1 MKHARH
7 QLVAFLVLSLV
18 AFTASPVLAGGLID
32 TGPEVFLDATFSNPA
47 DITNPWWTL
56 PAGHNFLY
64 FAEDGDDCVWNL
76 VEIEASSTG
85 PAFFGDYAGT
95 DAAISLDR
103 GWVDEDCVYGDDFQA
118 FIATDPDA
126 DEVTYDWFAQDDDQN
141 IWYMGEVT
149 DSDGDDSGSFVAGCD
164 GAEAGIVVLGDP
176 SQGDFQRQEFYEGEA
191 EDWAKVL
198 TFKASDGLVCMK
210 TKEWTPL
217 ESGAIEHKWYC
228 SDGTDGQLTRIE
240 ELSGKTVIV
249 ELVDT
254 DVTPP
259 SDAGLPID
267 PNPSCPSP

>member
-1 MKHARH
+1 MKYFGNRCSG
-7 QLVAFLVLSLV
+7 SLV
-18 AFTASPVLAGGLID
+18 ASLIALITPPALAGGLID
-32 TGPEVFLDATFSNPA
+32 TGPEVFQDASFSSSA
-47 DITNPWWTL
+47 DIDSPWWTL

-76 VEIEASSTG
+76 VEIRPDSTG
-85 PAFFGDYAGT
+85 PAFFGDYAPT

-126 DEVTYDWFAQDDDQN
+126 DEVTYDWYAQDDDQN
-141 IWYMGEVT
+141 IWYMGEDT
-149 DSDGDDSGSFVAGCD
+149 YSDGDRSGSFVAGCD
-164 GAEAGIVVLGDP
+164 GAEAGIVVLGNP
-176 SQGDFQRQEFYEGEA
+176 SKGDFQRQEFYEGEA

-198 TFKASDGLVCMK
+198 TFKESDGLTCMK

-217 ESGAIEHKWYC
+217 ETGQIEHKWYC
-228 SDGTDGQLTRIE
+228 SDGTEGQLTRIE

-254 DVTPP
+254 DVLPP
-259 SDAGLPID
+259 SDAGLPIS
-267 PNPSCPSP
+267 PVPSCPNP